1 MCNIFNEKIHFAIE
15 NFIPK
20 ISPKNQI
27 AGYSNNEIKQLI
39 RQKNRKWQKYKRDRT
54 SRNKND
60 YNRFTKYVSRRV
72 REIKG
77 KYERNIFQG
86 KTKSLKFFYNYVKNI
101 TGNKSDSDIPDL
113 VVNQFSFTSDYQ
125 KALVLADQYR
135 SVYQTD
141 NGTIPFSH
149 QQMPEDSFCD
159 ITVTDEDVVMAI
171 RQMNSNSA
179 PGDDGIPAQ
188 FIKNLSCYLI
198 KPLHTIFQ
206 ESFRSGVVPSAWRI
220 GITIPIYKR
229 NRKPEDPAS
238 YRPVCLTS
246 VVGKLAERVFL
257 SVLTHYIQEN
267 FIISDSQHTFI
278 SGKSTATNLI
288 ECINEWTKKIDAM
301 EPVDIL
307 YIDLAKAI
315 DSVCHAKLLRKLKQI
330 GIGGTIL
337 AWLEAFL
344 TTRTHYVRVKNDT
357 SPCEPVLSGIPQG
370 TILGPTLFITFINE
384 VMDKNISAS
393 LKLFADDAKLF
404 RTVSDTDQ
412 AALMQQDINQI
423 ISYFSDWQ
431 LKVNPSK
438 CELLHLGVR
447 NQRHNYSID
456 GEQVPKVNNCR
467 DLGVKVSDD
476 NKFSLHVTE
485 IVRSAYHRLKQIRIC
500 FSCHDVDFRLHMYNI
515 YVRPVLEYNTVI
527 WSPHLLKNIDKIE
540 GVQRLFTRTLA
551 GMSNLTYDQ
560 RLQRLKLKSLEE
572 RRIVGI

>member
-1 MCNIFNEKIHFAIE
+1 MESDPNNELLIVNIRVGTICTNIITVYRTTAMDTNRNIEFVDAVRSKIENEINFVIIGNLIYPGIDWEALSSNCGSERYFLDLVNENHLHQHVFSATRGNNILDIVLSSELDLISNVQIGSTFSTSDHNYVTCNLNLFKPAKNEKLVPNFSRADWETIRLYLATIDWEEELANKDANAMCNIFNEKIHFAIE
-15 NFIPK
+15 NFVPK

-54 SRNKND
+54 SRNKNE

-257 SVLTHYIQEN
+257 SVFTNYIQEN
-267 FIISDSQHTFI
+267 FLISNSQHAFI

-288 ECINEWTKKIDAM
+288 ECINEWTKK
-301 EPVDIL
+301 
-307 YIDLAKAI
+307 
-315 DSVCHAKLLRKLKQI
+315 
-330 GIGGTIL
+330 
-337 AWLEAFL
+337 
-344 TTRTHYVRVKNDT
+344 N
-357 SPCEPVLSGIPQG
+357 
-370 TILGPTLFITFINE
+370 
-384 VMDKNISAS
+384 
-393 LKLFADDAKLF
+393 
-404 RTVSDTDQ
+404 
-412 AALMQQDINQI
+412 
-423 ISYFSDWQ
+423 
-431 LKVNPSK
+431 
-438 CELLHLGVR
+438 
-447 NQRHNYSID
+447 
-456 GEQVPKVNNCR
+456 
-467 DLGVKVSDD
+467 
-476 NKFSLHVTE
+476 
-485 IVRSAYHRLKQIRIC
+485 
-500 FSCHDVDFRLHMYNI
+500 
-515 YVRPVLEYNTVI
+515 
-527 WSPHLLKNIDKIE
+527 
-540 GVQRLFTRTLA
+540 
-551 GMSNLTYDQ
+551 
-560 RLQRLKLKSLEE
+560 
-572 RRIVGI
+572 